1 MLKQSAAIAVL
12 AMCGCQSV
20 DKELLTAQLPDAP
33 TQWTS
38 IAQLEDA
45 PAASGVPTG
54 DWIAAFEDDRL
65 KALID
70 EAMTHNNTL
79 LAAAANL
86 EGARQGARIAFA
98 GQLPTLDANPRA
110 SRNAIV
116 LDPTFA
122 AQAGGGGADIGNVRI
137 QDLEDQFGVD
147 LDGDGELD
155 ALEIPNPET
164 GELEIQ
170 PIPNRRFYINNYSL
184 GAQFQ
189 WEIDLWGRLRDQT
202 KAARRDAA
210 ATLADFEAARLS
222 IAANVAQGWFAL
234 VEARQQRELAERDVE
249 ARESN
254 LRVTRRRYER
264 GVASSLDV
272 RLAQSAL
279 GTSRATLAQRT
290 QAEKE
295 SGRRVEVLLGRYP
308 AAEVQAAA
316 ELPTLPRL
324 EGAGAPGDI
333 LARRPDLFAAEMR
346 MEAAGLRARVARKEM
361 LPRFTLSANLNTS
374 GPDLEDVIDPERLAG
389 NVAGGML
396 APLFRG
402 GALKA
407 RSKQARAQAQS
418 SLLNY
423 AQTALQAYEE
433 AENALAAESYLA
445 LQEEALKLAF
455 DEAAAAETL
464 TERRYAQGA
473 ASIFDL
479 LNAQTRRISNESAY
493 ISVKRQRVGNRVALY
508 LAIGGDFIAD
518 ATIFDEEEVL
528 ASDDDNAPNWD
539 GRSDEDATL
548 VSAAYSAADGE

>member
-1 MLKQSAAIAVL
+1 MLKRSAAVAVL

-20 DKELLTAQLPDAP
+20 DQEYLAAQLPEP
-33 TQWTS
+33 PKEWTS
-38 IAQLEDA
+38 IAQLE
-45 PAASGVPTG
+45 AAEPSSGVPTG
-54 DWIAAFEDDRL
+54 DWIAAFEDEQL
-65 KALID
+65 KSLID
-70 EAMTHNNTL
+70 EAMAHNNTL
-79 LAAAANL
+79 LATAANL

-122 AQAGGGGADIGNVRI
+122 AQAGGGAGGIGDVRI

-155 ALEIPNPET
+155 ALDT
-164 GELEIQ
+164 DGVLDGQGDIQ

-189 WEIDLWGRLRDQT
+189 WEIDLWGRLHDQT

-210 ATLADFEAARLS
+210 ASLADFEAARLS
-222 IAANVAQGWFAL
+222 IAAAVAQGWFTL

-249 ARESN
+249 AREKN

-264 GVASSLDV
+264 GVSSSLDV

-279 GTSRATLAQRT
+279 GTSRATLAQR
-290 QAEKE
+290 QQVEKE

-324 EGAGAPGDI
+324 NGAGAPGEI

-361 LPRFTLSANLNTS
+361 LPRFTLTASLNTS

-389 NVAGGML
+389 NIAGGML
-396 APLFRG
+396 TPLFRG

-407 RSKQARAQAQS
+407 RSQQARAQAQA

-423 AQTALQAYEE
+423 VQTALEAYEE
-433 AENALAAESYLA
+433 AENALGAESFLA

-493 ISVKRQRVGNRVALY
+493 ITVKRQRVANRVALY
-508 LAIGGDFIAD
+508 LAIGGDFIAEP
-518 ATIFDEEEVL
+518 TIFDEEAVT
-528 ASDDDNAPNWD
+528 ASGQNWS
-539 GRSDEDATL
+539 GRKGDEATL
-548 VSAAYSAADGE
+548 VKAAYDAADGE